1 MLLSCPLTMA
11 DAPPLEKLSKTAIER
26 TIQQAADLTHFPVS
40 AIQIG
45 DQFNIVVSTPATTD
59 RAVIRE
65 FLNRANPFFLGHYD
79 LAVRSGK

>member
-1 MLLSCPLTMA
+1 MA
-11 DAPPLEKLSKTAIER
+11 EIEPPEKLSKKAIEK
-26 TIQQAADLTHFPVS
+26 TIQQAADQTRFPVS

-45 DQFNIVVSTPATTD
+45 DQFNIVVTTPASTD

-65 FLNRANPFFLGHYD
+65 FLDRANPFFLGHYD